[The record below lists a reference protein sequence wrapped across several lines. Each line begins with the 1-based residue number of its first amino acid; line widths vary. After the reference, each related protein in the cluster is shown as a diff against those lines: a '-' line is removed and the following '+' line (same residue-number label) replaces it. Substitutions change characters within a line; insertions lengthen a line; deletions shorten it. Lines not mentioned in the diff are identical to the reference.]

1 MADLALQFG
10 GDLEISQTGDLAIV
24 ESSLLVQ
31 QRVMRRLLT
40 NPSQYIWQINYG
52 AGLGQFVGQAG
63 NPNLVS
69 GLIRKQL
76 QLESQV
82 MKEPAPSVTASMTD
96 GNTLTV
102 SIDYVESETNETSQ
116 LSFSV

>member
-10 GDLEISQTGDLAIV
+10 GDLQISQTGDLAV
-24 ESSLLVQ
+24 AESSLLVQ

-40 NPSQYIWQINYG
+40 NPSEYIWQLNYG
-52 AGLGQFVGQAG
+52 AGLGQFVGQTG
-63 NPNLVS
+63 SPNLAS

-82 MKEPAPSVTASMTD
+82 MKEPAPSITTSMTD
-96 GNTLTV
+96 GKTLTV

>member
-10 GDLEISQTGDLAIV
+10 GDLEISQTGDLAVV

-40 NPSQYIWQINYG
+40 NPGEYIWQINYG
-52 AGLGQFVGQAG
+52 AGLGQFVGQTG

-76 QLESQV
+76 QLESRV
-82 MKEPAPSVTASMTD
+82 AKDPAPSITTSITD
-96 GNTLTV
+96 GKTLTV
-102 SIDYVESETNETSQ
+102 SIGYVESETNEISQ
-116 LSFSV
+116 LSFSI